1 MRDFD
6 EQTRHTSDSKIF
18 SRLMNYAKPYQKN
31 FIVALLLILID
42 VALSSVAPMI
52 LGFVIRV
59 AGTDAFTQTQKTW
72 IIIGIIGVFVLAI
85 ALVIVMVYFQQMLLQ
100 TAGQKIVRQ
109 IRGEVFEHIEQLS
122 LGQIYK
128 IPIGKLVTRVTN
140 DTNTLSEMYTS
151 VIINLIRNLMLM
163 IVQFIIMLVLNVKAT
178 LMMGI
183 TIPFVAV
190 FTFMYRKIARKQYRR
205 VRNENT
211 NINAYLQENLSG
223 IKLTQ
228 IFNQETKKQRE
239 FKANSRKLRNE
250 HWKEL
255 LMFAVYRPS
264 MFLLSMLASLIVIFY
279 MGSHIVLMLE
289 TGQIP
294 NQDVLLALVGS
305 LVMLYTYANDFFRP
319 LQNLSE
325 DFNILQSAFA
335 SAEKVFDVL
344 DTKPQIQDA
353 EDAVELTDFKGEI
366 EFRNVWFYYDEGV
379 WVLKDVSFKINPNDT
394 VAFVGATGSGKTTI
408 MNLIVRNY
416 DIQKG
421 EIFIDG
427 IPIKKIKLDSLRKEI
442 GQMPQDVFLFTGSI
456 KSNISFKD
464 DEIDDEKVIQ
474 ATKYVGAHEFIETL
488 PEKYDHIVRERGNNF
503 STGQRQLL
511 SFARALV
518 YEPTIMILDEATAN
532 IDSETEA
539 IIQTS
544 LEKMMQISTMI
555 VVAHRLSTIQKAD
568 RIYVLQKGEIKESG
582 SHQELLAKNGLYY
595 SLYELQNK

>member
-1 MRDFD
+1 MRDFQ
-6 EQTRHTSDSKIF
+6 EQTRYTHDSKIF
-18 SRLMNYAKPYQKN
+18 KRLLDYARPYQMN
-31 FIVALLLILID
+31 FIVALLLILVD

-52 LGFVIRV
+52 LGFIVRIT
-59 AGTDAFTQTQKTW
+59 GTDVYSNGEKTL
-72 IIIGIIGVFVLAI
+72 IIIGIIGLFILSMAV
-85 ALVIVMVYFQQMLLQ
+85 VIVTTYYQQILLQ
-100 TAGQKIVRQ
+100 TAGQKIVRE
-109 IRGEVFEHIEQLS
+109 IRGEVFVHIEKLS

-140 DTNTLSEMYTS
+140 DTNILSEMYTS
-151 VIINLIRNLMLM
+151 VIVNLIRNIMLM
-163 IVQFIIMLVLNVKAT
+163 IVQFIIMLVLSIKAA

-183 TIPFVAV
+183 TIPFVAI
-190 FTFMYRKIARKQYRR
+190 FTFMYRKLARNQYRK
-205 VRNENT
+205 VRNENA
-211 NINAYLQENLSG
+211 NVNAYLQENLSG

-228 IFNQETKKQRE
+228 IFNQEEKKQGE
-239 FKANSRKLRNE
+239 FTLNSKKLRNE
-250 HWKEL
+250 HLKEL
-255 LMFAVYRPS
+255 LMFAIYRPS
-264 MFLLSMLASLIVIFY
+264 MSLLSTMASLIVIYY
-279 MGSHIVLMLE
+279 MGSHIVSLLGA
-289 TGQIP
+289 GQITS
-294 NQDVLLALVGS
+294 QDMLLALVGS
-305 LVMLYTYANDFFRP
+305 LVMLYTYANSFFQP

-325 DFNILQSAFA
+325 DFNVLQSAFA

-344 DTKPQIQDA
+344 DTKPEI
-353 EDAVELTDFKGEI
+353 EDDPEAIELVNFKGEI
-366 EFRNVWFYYDEGV
+366 EFKNVWFYYVEGV
-379 WVLKDVSFKINPNDT
+379 WVLKDVSFKISPNDT

-421 EIFIDG
+421 EILIDG

-456 KSNISFKD
+456 KSNIAFKD
-464 DEIDDEKVIQ
+464 EEVPLEKVIE
-474 ATKYVGAHEFIETL
+474 ASKYVGAHDFIEKL

-532 IDSETEA
+532 IDSETEE

-544 LEKMMQISTMI
+544 LEKMMKISTMI

-568 RIYVLQKGEIKESG
+568 KIYVLQQGEIIESG
-582 SHQELLAKNGLYY
+582 NHQELLAKNGIYY
-595 SLYELQNK
+595 SLYELQHK